1 MIAIRIIGMVFTIT
15 ASAALGFYLS
25 GLGKFRLQ
33 DLQEFKKAL
42 LILKSE
48 IEYISTPLPE
58 AMANIG
64 KRTSRPISKIFK
76 SYAGNLKN
84 NDSGDSAYH
93 LWLTAIDTHKKE
105 TFLKEEDWEV
115 IESFG
120 KTLGYLDKQM
130 QVETIKLT
138 TDYINAQ
145 VTGLREDNGKNQRM
159 YRSLGVI
166 GGVLLLV
173 IFW

>member
-1 MIAIRIIGMVFTIT
+1 MIAFRIMGMIFTIA

-25 GLGKFRLQ
+25 NLGKFRLQ
-33 DLQEFKKAL
+33 DLQEIKKAL
-42 LILKSE
+42 LILRSE
-48 IEYISTPLPE
+48 IEYVATPLPE

-64 KRTSRPISKIFK
+64 KRTSLPVSKIFNHF
-76 SYAGNLKN
+76 AENLRS

-93 LWLTAIDTHKKE
+93 LWLAAIDAHKKE
-105 TFLKEEDWEV
+105 TFLKDEDWEV
-115 IESFG
+115 VENFG

-130 QVETIKLT
+130 QIETIKLT
-138 TDYINAQ
+138 TDYINSQAA
-145 VTGLREDNGKNQRM
+145 GLQEDNSKNQRM
-159 YRSLGVI
+159 YRSLGLI